1 VPCKKKLR
9 GCGRCGWLAT
19 RLIRA
24 ARQNRTR
31 HGERQGRESR

>member
-9 GCGRCGWLAT
+9 GCGHCGWLAT

-24 ARQNRTR
+24 ARPADQK
-31 HGERQGRESR
+31 GALIFGDL